1 MKKSAII
8 TATVIVAL
16 VAIVVALSLRLRD
29 AISERD
35 VQRKNVDILMTNAD
49 NYRVNDSLRA
59 ATIGDL
65 QLTLSQYK
73 QYRQDDAE
81 IIGKLRL
88 DNKRLQAVISTQTE
102 SYYQHT
108 VILRDSMKLLE
119 SKFNADPVTIKTA
132 HYSDN
137 WHRLSIVID
146 GDSVNYNL
154 TTNESLLIT
163 NHIVPKRF
171 LWFKFG
177 CKDVRTDVVSR
188 NPYVKK
194 LYIESVKIN
203 R

>member
-1 MKKSAII
+1 MRQSAII
-8 TATVIVAL
+8 TATVIIAL

-29 AISERD
+29 VISERD
-35 VQRKNVDILMTNAD
+35 LQRNNVDILMTNAD

-73 QYRQDDAE
+73 QYRKDDAE
-81 IIGKLRL
+81 IISNLRL

-108 VILRDSMKLLE
+108 VILRDSIKLLE
-119 SKFNADPVTIKTA
+119 SELNADTVIIKTA
-132 HYSDN
+132 HYSDK

-154 TTNESLLIT
+154 TTNERLLIT
-163 NHIVPKRF
+163 NHIVPKKF

-177 CKDVRTDVVSR
+177 CKDIRTDVVSK
-188 NPYVKK
+188 NPYVTR
-194 LYIESVKIN
+194 LDIESVKIN